1 MNTCTEAQV
10 TFSSIFTAG
19 SDAQGEY
26 SNIVY
31 IGINPPVNVNDQW
44 NDDGM
49 NTWISL
55 PVCMH

>member
-49 NTWISL
+49 NT
-55 PVCMH
+55 